1 MHRLLL
7 YRTKN
12 YILFCS
18 CQWYETADTNEVSG
32 AVHEGDHDSHVET
45 TYSYAKDWFDK
56 RINSESFSNPMGH
69 HNPEYWP
76 HNSSVS
82 KIIV

>member
-1 MHRLLL
+1 MFFA
-7 YRTKN
+7 YWKK
-12 YILFCS
+12 
-18 CQWYETADTNEVSG
+18 WYETADTNEVAG

-56 RINSESFSNPMGH
+56 RINSESFANPMGH
-69 HNPEYWP
+69 HNTEYWP

-82 KIIV
+82 ESNHI